1 MDNNVIATKSL
12 LPVVVGFDI
21 ADYSFARIFH
31 EAAGL
36 RSLVVSEIHRGP
48 IENSSLFDVK
58 IVPTGTLAHEDR
70 FVEMLHGIAEEHP
83 EQQLLLLVNSDEGV
97 EFAARNRAALEPR
110 WFLPYASIDAV
121 ERANS
126 KEDFY
131 GVCAELGLDVPARTT
146 VDLRTPDTWE
156 ADVARLTF
164 PVVAKPAVGSDLDFH
179 WEQGLRKVKVFE
191 TPAAAKEYFSALNRA
206 GVEITLMVQ
215 ELIPGDD
222 TTQWVINGYVDA
234 QGRITAT
241 GTGRVLLGLHQ
252 PRYLGNAGMIL
263 LESNP
268 ALARDA
274 QRLVTAVGLRGF
286 FSLDVKFDPRDGR
299 ALWLDLNPRIGRSHY
314 YLKVGGIDLANAM
327 LADLAG
333 GESPYQTNTR
343 TGIYTVL
350 PMALAN
356 KNYLRDP
363 QLRRQ
368 VKAAKKAQ
376 RPVNPLKNPAD
387 RNPKRLA
394 YRVLNGVNQWRQMR
408 NFYPHP
414 TESGF

>member
-1 MDNNVIATKSL
+1 MAAQNL

-36 RSLVVSEIHRGP
+36 RSLVISEIHRGP
-48 IENSSLFDVK
+48 IENSSIFDVQ
-58 IVPTGTLAHEDR
+58 IVPRGTLAHEEK
-70 FVEMLHGIAEEHP
+70 FVDLLHGIAEAHP
-83 EQQLLLLVNSDEGV
+83 DQQLLLLVNSDEGV
-97 EFAARNRAALEPR
+97 EFAARNREALQPR
-110 WFLPYASIDAV
+110 WFLPYAPIEAV

-131 GVCAELGLDVPARTT
+131 DVCTGLGLDVPARVT
-146 VDLRTPDTWE
+146 VDLRSPDAWD
-156 ADVARLTF
+156 AALSALTF
-164 PVVAKPAVGSDLDFH
+164 PIVAKPAVGSDLDFH
-179 WEQGLRKVKVFE
+179 WDQGLRKVKVFS
-191 TPAAAKEYFSALNRA
+191 TVDAASSYFSSLHQA
-206 GVEITLMVQ
+206 GVDICLMVQ

-222 TTQWVINGYVDA
+222 TTQWVINGYVDSH
-234 QGRITAT
+234 GRVTAT

-263 LESNP
+263 LQSNP
-268 ALARDA
+268 GLIEDA
-274 QRLVTAVGLRGF
+274 QRLVTAIGLRGF

-314 YLKVGGIDLANAM
+314 YLKVGGIDLARAM

-333 GESPYQTNTR
+333 EQAPYQTNSR
-343 TGIYTVL
+343 QGIYTVL
-350 PMALAN
+350 PMALAS
-356 KNYLRDP
+356 KKYLRDP
-363 QLRRQ
+363 QLRRD
-368 VKAAKKAQ
+368 VKAAKREQ

-387 RNPKRLA
+387 RNAKRFV
-394 YRVLNGVNQWRQMR
+394 YRLLNSVNQWRQMR
-408 NFYPHP
+408 RFYPRP

>member
-1 MDNNVIATKSL
+1 MASNDL
-12 LPVVVGFDI
+12 LPVVIGFDI

-36 RSLVVSEIHRGP
+36 RSLVISEVHRGP
-48 IENSSLFDVK
+48 IENSSIFDVQ
-58 IVPTGTLAHEDR
+58 IVPKGTLAHEDK
-70 FVEMLHGIAEEHP
+70 FVDLLHRIAEDHP

-110 WFLPYASIDAV
+110 WFLPYAPIEAV

-131 GVCAELGLDVPARTT
+131 EVCTSLGLDVPARST
-146 VDLRTPDTWE
+146 VDLRTPQAW
-156 ADVARLTF
+156 ADNLSTLTF
-164 PVVAKPAVGSDLDFH
+164 PVVVKPAVGSDLDFY
-179 WEQGLRKVKVFE
+179 WGQGLRKVKVFDSAE
-191 TPAAAKEYFSALNRA
+191 DANTYFSSLRES
-206 GVEITLMVQ
+206 GVDIELMVQ

-234 QGRITAT
+234 QGRVTAT

-263 LESNP
+263 LEPNP
-268 ALARDA
+268 ELARHA

-286 FSLDVKFDPRDGR
+286 FSLDVKMDPRDGR

-314 YLKVGGIDLANAM
+314 YLKVGGIDLAKAM

-333 GESPYQTNTR
+333 EESPYQTNAR
-343 TGIYTVL
+343 DGIYTVL

-356 KNYLRDP
+356 KTYLQDP
-363 QLRRQ
+363 QLRQR
-368 VKAAKKAQ
+368 VRRARKAQ

-387 RNPKRLA
+387 RHPKRFT
-394 YRVLNGVNQWRQMR
+394 YRLMNSVNQWRQMR
-408 NFYPHP
+408 RFYPRP

>member
-1 MDNNVIATKSL
+1 MASNDL
-12 LPVVVGFDI
+12 LPVVIGFDI

-36 RSLVVSEIHRGP
+36 RSLVISELHRGP
-48 IENSSLFDVK
+48 IENSSLFDVQ
-58 IVPTGTLAHEDR
+58 IVPKGTLAHEDK
-70 FVEMLHGIAEEHP
+70 FVDLLHRIAEDHP
-83 EQQLLLLVNSDEGV
+83 DRRLLLLVNSDEGV

-110 WFLPYASIDAV
+110 WFLPYASIEAV
-121 ERANS
+121 DRANS

-131 GVCAELGLDVPARTT
+131 EVCSRLDLDVPARAT
-146 VDLRTPDTWE
+146 VDLRTPQTWQ
-156 ADVARLTF
+156 ADMAELTF
-164 PVVAKPAVGSDLDFH
+164 PVVAKPAVGSDLDFY
-179 WEQGLRKVKVFE
+179 WDKGLRKVRVFATSE
-191 TPAAAKEYFSALNRA
+191 DAQAYFESLREA
-206 GVEITLMVQ
+206 GVDIVLMVQ

-234 QGRITAT
+234 QGRVTAT

-268 ALARDA
+268 DLARDA

-286 FSLDVKFDPRDGR
+286 FSLDVKIDPRNGR
-299 ALWLDLNPRIGRSHY
+299 KLWLDLNPRIGRSHY
-314 YLKVGGIDLANAM
+314 YLKVGGIDLAKAM

-333 GESPYQTNTR
+333 EESPYQTNAR
-343 TGIYTVL
+343 DGIYTVL

-356 KNYLRDP
+356 KNYLRDAD
-363 QLRRQ
+363 LRKRVSQ
-368 VKAAKKAQ
+368 ARKAQ
-376 RPVNPLKNPAD
+376 RPVNPLKNPKD
-387 RNPKRLA
+387 RHPKRFA
-394 YRVLNGVNQWRQMR
+394 YRLMNSVNQWRQMR
-408 NFYPHP
+408 RFYPHP